1 MASTSEW
8 SFVIRKPF
16 LSARCASKGGPAFG
30 LARASGCEWEMHMKS
45 RDSGKRAKV
54 VPLVEPLEDR
64 TAPALISSQIPLATL
79 PPLTLTTGQVK
90 QLIQRAAAATSSHDA
105 IVAVVDRMGN
115 ILGVRVAGNFSSAI
129 AGNTTLLNF
138 SIDGAVAEARTAAF
152 FASNAAPL
160 TARTIQFI
168 RHSTITQRE
177 ANSNPDIVDNSSPL
191 YGPGYVAPIGLGGHF
206 PPGVSFTPLADL
218 FAIEHTNRDNLV
230 SHPTDGSPPVA
241 LLGRFN
247 IDPAFVPAG
256 QTINP
261 PLSYADAILSAAE
274 QKDPTLFHPPSRG
287 IGTLPGGIPSY
298 EDGILVGGIGVFFP
312 GTTGYASEE
321 SS

>member
-90 QLIQRAAAATSSHDA
+90 QLIQRAAAATSSDDA

-115 ILGVRVAGNFSSAI
+115 ILGVRVEGNVSSESPAI
-129 AGNTTLLNF
+129 PPC
-138 SIDGAVAEARTAAF
+138 SIFPSMGQWPRRV
-152 FASNAAPL
+152 P
-160 TARTIQFI
+160 
-168 RHSTITQRE
+168 
-177 ANSNPDIVDNSSPL
+177 PPSSP
-191 YGPGYVAPIGLGGHF
+191 AMQ
-206 PPGVSFTPLADL
+206 
-218 FAIEHTNRDNLV
+218 
-230 SHPTDGSPPVA
+230 HP
-241 LLGRFN
+241 
-247 IDPAFVPAG
+247 
-256 QTINP
+256 
-261 PLSYADAILSAAE
+261 
-274 QKDPTLFHPPSRG
+274 
-287 IGTLPGGIPSY
+287 
-298 EDGILVGGIGVFFP
+298 
-312 GTTGYASEE
+312 
-321 SS
+321 